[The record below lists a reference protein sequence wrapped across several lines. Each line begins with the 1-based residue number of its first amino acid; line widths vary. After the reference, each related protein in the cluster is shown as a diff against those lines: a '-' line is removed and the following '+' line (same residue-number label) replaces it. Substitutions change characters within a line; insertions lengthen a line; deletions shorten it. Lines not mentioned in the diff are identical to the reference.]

1 MDISR
6 WSYFMTT
13 VISLNDAN
21 MCYSV
26 HDHTCIVTLS
36 PVARLNTPKEII
48 PSLSILMQRNPDA
61 FLNAES
67 GGTIW
72 CSWSAAICNQT
83 AKSVISSRLNE
94 FLATNAT
101 TGDHSWNV
109 AQTKASSL
117 VSLNSSSSSV
127 YLFNEDSSRVH
138 IYKPRSKVTFGR
150 LESIYN
156 QLYAFVGE
164 ENGSVY
170 VFHIDNQSVVS
181 LYVKCESK
189 FSTPIQ
195 FIVPHPTQSAS
206 SSFQMWVLSDLH
218 ISLVGGS
225 TSSTISTSVNME
237 RLLTYRLEQNQAN
250 SVLRVQV
257 SILLSLTFHILTS
270 HTTIFSFSATRYGGL
285 RTGINFVRAAPCR
298 HRSSASVSGGRR
310 CCAASRL
317 TGTLN

>member
-1 MDISR
+1 
-6 WSYFMTT
+6 
-13 VISLNDAN
+13 

-26 HDHTCIVTLS
+26 DDHTRTVTLS

-48 PSLSILMQRNPDA
+48 PSVSFLMQRNPDA

-67 GGTIW
+67 GGTLW
-72 CSWSAAICNQT
+72 CSWSAGICNQT
-83 AKSVISSRLNE
+83 VKSAISCRLNE
-94 FLATNAT
+94 FLATNAA

-109 AQTKASSL
+109 AQSKASSL

-138 IYKPRSKVTFGR
+138 IYKPRSKVSFGR
-150 LESIYN
+150 VESMHN

-181 LYVKCESK
+181 LYAKCETK

-195 FIVPHPTQSAS
+195 FIVPHPIQSAS
-206 SSFQMWVLSDLH
+206 TSFQMWVLSDLH

-225 TSSTISTSVNME
+225 TSSTLSTSVNME

-250 SVLRVQV
+250 TVLRVQV
-257 SILLSLTFHILTS
+257 SILLSLTFHITQSYIQIHNLFLFSYSIRRLADRHQSCPCSSLWPPEPCKCIWWTPLLRCTSPRRYAQLT
-270 HTTIFSFSATRYGGL
+270 
-285 RTGINFVRAAPCR
+285 
-298 HRSSASVSGGRR
+298 
-310 CCAASRL
+310 
-317 TGTLN
+317 